1 MADSLLLVQPDA
13 VGPGS
18 NGGVQ
23 PFTPTTSAAVSAG
36 QLLKVSGDGTVA
48 PSTAITDELVGM
60 AATDAASGAK
70 VQVIGLQ
77 GNVVELTA
85 SAAVTAGAVVEP
97 SLTAGQVKVRTSG
110 TRVGVALT
118 TAAGSPL
125 KLRVLG
131 GA

>member
-1 MADSLLLVQPDA
+1 MADYSPIFT
-13 VGPGS
+13 
-18 NGGVQ
+18 GGGQ
-23 PFTPTTSAAVSAG
+23 PFTQTTSAAVTGG

-48 PSTAITDELVGM
+48 PSTAITDETVGL
-60 AATDAASGAK
+60 AAHDAASGTR
-70 VQVIGLQ
+70 VTVLGLQ
-77 GNVVELTA
+77 GYVHELVA

-97 SLTAGQVKVRTSG
+97 STTAGQVKLRTTG